1 MRVSIKDNIYSME
14 IIDTIKLFYFNE
26 NIELL
31 SEEDT
36 EELIIKVEMVD
47 GYATSKIIDSK
58 KTILE
63 SREHILDLKI
73 EEKDNTKKEKIT
85 IKKSI
90 YKLLSQYR
98 QMTPPWGIL
107 TGVRPT
113 KIIHTLEEKGLSRTK
128 VKEILKYDYKLREDK
143 MALIDEIADRQKK
156 YIYPLDS
163 RRFSIYINI
172 PFCPTKCIYCSFASK
187 ELGLKKT
194 DQLENYTEKLIEE
207 ISIVLPKLKNNKINT
222 LYFGG
227 GTPTT
232 LSSSQL
238 ERIINTIYSFVK
250 KEDIKEI
257 TVEAGRPDTITEENL
272 QILYGLGVNRIS
284 INPQT
289 MNDEILKKI
298 RRNHTS
304 EDVIESYKIA
314 KKIGFDFINMDVIA
328 GLPEETVESFKN
340 TMEKIYELSPDNL
353 TVHTLSIKRS
363 SEVNNL
369 KENIY
374 FTEEKKLVEMLDIS
388 KYYAEKMDMV
398 PYYMYRQKQILGNF
412 ENTGYTKEAKECIY
426 NVMIMEEKETILAF
440 GAGGVSKIYYPL
452 EDRFERESNVKS
464 IEEYINRNIE
474 MAKRKEKYFME
485 V

>member
-47 GYATSKIIDSK
+47 GYAISKIIDSK

-73 EEKDNTKKEKIT
+73 EEKDNKKKEKIT

-156 YIYPLDS
+156 YIYPLDP

-272 QILYGLGVNRIS
+272 QTLYGLGVNRIS

-328 GLPEETVESFKN
+328 GLPDETVESFKN

-388 KYYAEKMDMV
+388 KYYAEKMDMI

-426 NVMIMEEKETILAF
+426 NIMIMEEKETILAF